1 MSDFN
6 NSKFNGN
13 VGFGSEAK
21 PVLFNNVEYSLES
34 IYNMIS
40 DIDNLDEQKMKNII
54 LRQYDMILNYDIFL
68 SSDKSRQL
76 AQKLFTNKKFLSLF
90 NDMIGLLDLTT
101 NQIICVNKLTYDY
114 YTTENNNKE
123 IADLFMNIS
132 SQVNNNLTMKLSTI
146 IGINGGRILSMI
158 SRSSFKVE
166 KNVHRVN
173 SFLLRCDVNLSVQN
187 IIDIYCKLYANGI
200 TFPFIYSMLESK
212 DKIKEERYIIFDR
225 ISLAWLEILDSL
237 TFTELCCI
245 IAQYGAFLK
254 YSIKP
259 NTNIRFSLKTVS
271 NIRILK
277 AVEAI
282 ENDKEDKYNI
292 P

>member
-34 IYNMIS
+34 IYNMIN

-173 SFLLRCDVNLSVQN
+173 SFLLRCNVNLSIQN
-187 IIDIYCKLYANGI
+187 IIDIYCKLYSNGI

-212 DKIKEERYIIFDR
+212 DKIKEEQYIIFDR

-277 AVEAI
+277 AVESI
-282 ENDKEDKYNI
+282 ENDKEDRYNI

>member
-34 IYNMIS
+34 IYNMIN

-101 NQIICVNKLTYDY
+101 NQIICINKLTYDY

-212 DKIKEERYIIFDR
+212 YKIKEERYIIFDR

-254 YSIKP
+254 YSIKQ

-282 ENDKEDKYNI
+282 ENDKEDRYNI